1 MSKTRIHELAKELHV
16 PTKDLIDSANSL
28 GYDVKNH
35 MSALDD
41 QEIKQLKGRF
51 MKNAPEGTENK
62 TIKKS
67 AEQTASTPAQKPAS
81 AAKPAPEKKAT
92 PESKPAAPTSTA
104 ESKPATENKPAAE
117 SKPATVGTS
126 TGEVKPAGEAKPA
139 GEKHHKII
147 YDRTKEI
154 REEESRRAQNRG
166 YDNRNKPY
174 NSNRPAT
181 FDGRPSA
188 DRPASTDNRQSTE
201 RKPYNA
207 GYQKP
212 ADTTATTPP
221 VTPATSTP
229 ASTDQTQTPSEN
241 KPAIDYRSNE
251 RRPYD
256 PNRPARPQGDGTRPP
271 YEKKPY
277 DPNKPAYEKRPYD
290 PNRPPYEKKPYD
302 PNKPAYEKRPYDPNR
317 PPYEKKPYDPNKPA
331 YEKRPYDPNR
341 PPYEKKP
348 YDPNKPAYE
357 KRPYDPNRPP
367 YEKRPYDPNRPPR
380 PVGPDGKPVYSS
392 EGGYRGN
399 RPAGQGGGYN
409 RPPGQGGGYNRPS
422 GGGYGGGFNKDKDS
436 GGPGGKKTDAKTT
449 FASEIQEKTPKKKKQ
464 QKKDAPTFDKDKLE
478 AKSKK
483 AKKLLK
489 EEITVS
495 EVTPRRNFNF
505 DKKVKQKSGLYK
517 EKTEKEKSE
526 KLNEILLKE
535 KVFVPSEMTV
545 KEFAEVINKSA
556 NEIIVKLMAIGNMA
570 TLNKIIDFESAA
582 LVALDYDIELEVEDV
597 VVEDQFQMFE
607 LDYPDEP
614 KDLKKRAPVVTVMGH
629 VDHGKTSLL
638 DAIRNTGVA
647 GGEAGGITQHIG
659 ASEIIHN
666 GEKILFLDTPGHEAF
681 TSLRARGAKVTDI
694 AILVVAADDG
704 VMPQTI
710 EAIDHVKAAGVPI
723 IVAINKIDKPNA
735 NPDRVK
741 QELSDRGVL
750 IEEWG
755 GDVIA
760 VPVSAKT
767 GEGLDKLLEMVLLV
781 SEVLEL
787 KANPNRPGI
796 GTVIEAKVVKGRGT
810 VITVILEKGQMAV
823 GDPVVTGIAY
833 GKVKALYNDKGKK
846 VKQIG
851 PSSTVEIDGLSE
863 IPQAGE
869 KIYVTPDEK
878 TARVIADRHAIAF
891 REKMLNKN
899 PGVTLEDIFSRIK
912 DGAMK
917 ELNIIIKGDVVGS
930 VEAIKQSLLK
940 LSNEEVRVNI
950 IRGDVGAISES
961 DVILASAS
969 SAIIIGFNVRPSA
982 NVTAIAEQEGVDI
995 RTYQI
1000 IYNAINDVET
1010 AMKGM
1015 LDPLYK
1021 EVVLGRI
1028 QVRATFKIPSG
1039 VIAGGYV
1046 TSGKVERKAQVRV
1059 IREGIVIFEGKL
1071 SSLKRF
1077 KDDVKEVA
1085 QGFECGLGIE
1095 KFNDLKELDEIEA
1108 FVMEEVKR

>member
-1 MSKTRIHELAKELHV
+1 MSKTRIHELAKELNV
-16 PTKDLIDSANSL
+16 TTKELIDSAHTM

-35 MSALDD
+35 MSALEDS
-41 QEIKQLKGRF
+41 EIKQLKGRF
-51 MKNAPEGTENK
+51 MKKASDNTESTPISKPVVNNASDSKPETKVEATDKAGTE
-62 TIKKS
+62 
-67 AEQTASTPAQKPAS
+67 
-81 AAKPAPEKKAT
+81 
-92 PESKPAAPTSTA
+92 
-104 ESKPATENKPAAE
+104 
-117 SKPATVGTS
+117 
-126 TGEVKPAGEAKPA
+126 VKEH
-139 GEKHHKII
+139 KHNKII

-154 REEESRRAQNRG
+154 REEEQRRANRNQDQRNRTG
-166 YDNRNKPY
+166 YQGSNYQGSNYQGNRSNHSNDNR
-174 NSNRPAT
+174 T
-181 FDGRPSA
+181 G
-188 DRPASTDNRQSTE
+188 DN
-201 RKPYNA
+201 RKPYTSN
-207 GYQKP
+207 YQKP
-212 ADTTATTPP
+212 VESANVEHAKAVDASKPVEHVSTAP
-221 VTPATSTP
+221 VTPATATTTP
-229 ASTDQTQTPSEN
+229 ATAATTAGTPAEA
-241 KPAIDYRSNE
+241 PRDYRSND

-256 PNRPARPQGDGTRPP
+256 PNRKPYEKRPYDPNRPQSDRP

-302 PNKPAYEKRPYDPNR
+302 PNRPQSDRPYEKRPYDPNR
-317 PPYEKKPYDPNKPA
+317 PQSDRP

-341 PPYEKKP
+341 PQS
-348 YDPNKPAYE
+348 D
-357 KRPYDPNRPP
+357 RP

-380 PVGPDGKPVYSS
+380 PYDPNRPPYDPNKKPYTPRPQ
-392 EGGYRGN
+392 GGGFDKDESGYKGN
-399 RPAGQGGGYN
+399 RPAGQGGYKGN
-409 RPPGQGGGYNRPS
+409 KP
-422 GGGYGGGFNKDKDS
+422 YGSTGGFNKD
-436 GGPGGKKTDAKTT
+436 GGPGKKLDSSIKSAFSTSD
-449 FASEIQEKTPKKKKQ
+449 IQEKTPKKKKQ
-464 QKKDAPTFDKDKLE
+464 KKDKIVVTFDTDKLE
-478 AKSKK
+478 TKSKK

-489 EEITVS
+489 EEIIVS
-495 EVTPRRNFNF
+495 EVDPRREF
-505 DKKVKQKSGLYK
+505 DFGKKVKQKSGKYK

-535 KVFVPSEMTV
+535 KVYVPSEMTV
-545 KEFAEVINKSA
+545 KEFAEVINKSP

-582 LVALDYDIELEVEDV
+582 LVALDYDIELEVEE
-597 VVEDQFQMFE
+597 VVEENQFQAFE
-607 LDYPDEP
+607 LDVEDDP
-614 KDLKKRAPVVTVMGH
+614 KDMKKRAPVVTVMGH

-647 GGEAGGITQHIG
+647 DGEAGGITQHIG
-659 ASEIIHN
+659 ASEIMHN

-767 GEGLDKLLEMVLLV
+767 GEGLEKLLEMVILV

-846 VKQIG
+846 VKQVG

-982 NVTAIAEQEGVDI
+982 NVSAIAEQEGVDI

-1021 EVVLGRI
+1021 EVVLGRV

-1077 KDDVKEVA
+1077 KDDVKDVA
-1085 QGFECGLGIE
+1085 QGYECGLGIE
-1095 KFNDLKELDEIEA
+1095 KFNDLKENDEIEA
-1108 FVMEEVKR
+1108 FIMEEVKR

>member
-1 MSKTRIHELAKELHV
+1 MSKTRIHELAKELNV
-16 PTKDLIDSANSL
+16 STKDLIDSAHSL

-35 MSALDD
+35 MSALED
-41 QEIKQLKGRF
+41 QEIKQIKGRF
-51 MKNAPEGTENK
+51 MKKAPDNIENKAESTENK
-62 TIKKS
+62 VK
-67 AEQTASTPAQKPAS
+67 EQKVASTTTTAS
-81 AAKPAPEKKAT
+81 
-92 PESKPAAPTSTA
+92 PAAPT
-104 ESKPATENKPAAE
+104 ATTTQTPAATP
-117 SKPATVGTS
+117 ST
-126 TGEVKPAGEAKPA
+126 TGEVKP
-139 GEKHHKII
+139 EKHHKII

-154 REEESRRAQNRG
+154 REEENRRAQNKG

-174 NSNRPAT
+174 AGNRTNNSDTRPT
-181 FDGRPSA
+181 G
-188 DRPASTDNRQSTE
+188 E
-201 RKPYNA
+201 RKPYNSN
-207 GYQKP
+207 YQKP
-212 ADTTATTPP
+212 YDANRPAEQRSYDNKAVDTTSAPVTQTPVATT
-221 VTPATSTP
+221 TPTATSTVATP
-229 ASTDQTQTPSEN
+229 ASTTATPSTT
-241 KPAIDYRSNE
+241 PTTASPTGAAPQPDYRSND

-256 PNRPARPQGDGTRPP
+256 PNRPARPPYEKKPYDPNRPP

-277 DPNKPAYEKRPYD
+277 DPNRPQYEKKPYDPNKPPYEKKPYDPNRPPYEKRPYD

-302 PNKPAYEKRPYDPNR
+302 PNRPPYEKKPYDPNRPQSDRPYEKRPYDPNR
-317 PPYEKKPYDPNKPA
+317 PPY
-331 YEKRPYDPNR
+331 DPNR
-341 PPYEKKP
+341 KP
-348 YDPNKPAYE
+348 YT
-357 KRPYDPNRPP
+357 
-367 YEKRPYDPNRPPR
+367 PR
-380 PVGPDGKPVYSS
+380 PTGPDGKPIYDKDSS
-392 EGGYRGN
+392 GGGYKGN
-399 RPAGQGGGYN
+399 RPAGQGG
-409 RPPGQGGGYNRPS
+409 YNRPS
-422 GGGYGGGFNKDKDS
+422 TGGSRPYGSSGGYGKDKDS
-436 GGPGGKKTDAKTT
+436 SSPGKKLDSSIKSAFT
-449 FASEIQEKTPKKKKQ
+449 SEIQEKTPKKKKQ
-464 QKKDAPTFDKDKLE
+464 KKDKIVATFDTDKLE
-478 AKSKK
+478 TKSKK

-495 EVTPRRNFNF
+495 EVYPRREF
-505 DKKVKQKSGLYK
+505 DFGKKVKQKSGKYK
-517 EKTEKEKSE
+517 ELTEKEKSE
-526 KLNEILLKE
+526 KLDEILLKE
-535 KVFVPSEMTV
+535 KVYVPNEMTV
-545 KEFAEVINKSA
+545 KEFAEIVNKSP
-556 NEIIVKLMAIGNMA
+556 NEVIVKLMALGNMA
-570 TLNKIIDFESAA
+570 TLNKIIDFEMAA
-582 LVALDYDIELEVEDV
+582 LVALDYDIELEVEE
-597 VVEDQFQMFE
+597 VVEENQFQAFD
-607 LDYPDEP
+607 LDYVDDP
-614 KDLKKRAPVVTVMGH
+614 KDMKNRAPVVTVMGH

-659 ASEIIHN
+659 ASEIVHH

-710 EAIDHVKAAGVPI
+710 EAIDHSKAANVPI

-781 SEVLEL
+781 AEVLEL
-787 KANPNRPGI
+787 KANPNRPGV
-796 GTVIEAKVVKGRGT
+796 GTVIEAKMVKGRGSVAT
-810 VITVILEKGQMAV
+810 IILEKGTMTV
-823 GDPVVTGIAY
+823 GDPVVAGTTF

-851 PSSTVEIDGLSE
+851 PSTTVEIDGLSD

-878 TARVIADRHAIAF
+878 TARVIADKHAVTF

-917 ELNIIIKGDVVGS
+917 ELNIIIKADVHGS

-940 LSNEEVRVNI
+940 LTNEEVRVNI
-950 IRGDVGAISES
+950 IRADVGAISES

-969 SAIIIGFNVRPSA
+969 SAIMIGFNVRPSA
-982 NVTAIAEQEGVDI
+982 NVSLIAEQEGVDI

-1021 EVVLGRI
+1021 EVVLGRV
-1028 QVRATFKIPSG
+1028 QVRATFKIPTG

-1046 TSGKVERKAQVRV
+1046 TTGKVERKAQVRV

-1085 QGFECGLGIE
+1085 TGYECGLGIE
-1095 KFNDLKELDEIEA
+1095 KFNDLKENDEIEA
-1108 FVMEEVKR
+1108 FIMEEVKR

>member
-1 MSKTRIHELAKELHV
+1 MSKTRIHELAKELQV
-16 PTKDLIDSANSL
+16 PTKDLIDSANAL
-28 GYDVKNH
+28 GYEVKNH

-41 QEIKQLKGRF
+41 QEIKQLKGKF

-62 TIKKS
+62 IVNKS
-67 AEQTASTPAQKPAS
+67 ADKPAS
-81 AAKPAPEKKAT
+81 EPKAAVQKPVTPAKAAPDKKAT
-92 PESKPAAPTSTA
+92 TPVSESKPAVESKPVAQAKPA
-104 ESKPATENKPAAE
+104 VESKPATEAKPTVE
-117 SKPATVGTS
+117 SKPATDA
-126 TGEVKPAGEAKPA
+126 KPATEAKPA

-154 REEESRRAQNRG
+154 REEESRRAQNKG

-174 NSNRPAT
+174 SSNRPAT

-188 DRPASTDNRQSTE
+188 DRSASTPTDNRQSAD

-207 GYQKP
+207 NPQNPVTPTDP
-212 ADTTATTPP
+212 AQVP
-221 VTPATSTP
+221 VTPAGV
-229 ASTDQTQTPSEN
+229 TDQTQTPVEN
-241 KPAIDYRSNE
+241 KPVIDYRSND

-256 PNRPARPQGDGTRPP
+256 PNRPARPP

-348 YDPNKPAYE
+348 YDPNRPPYE
-357 KRPYDPNRPP
+357 KKPYDPNRPP

-392 EGGYRGN
+392 EGGYKGN
-399 RPAGQGGGYN
+399 RPAGQGGYN
-409 RPPGQGGGYNRPS
+409 RPPGQGGYNRPA
-422 GGGYGGGFNKDKDS
+422 GGGYSGGFNKDRDS
-436 GGPGGKKTDAKTT
+436 SGPGGKKTDAKTT
-449 FASEIQEKTPKKKKQ
+449 FASEIQEKTPKKKSQ
-464 QKKDAPTFDKDKLE
+464 NKKKVVTTFDTDKLE
-478 AKSKK
+478 SKSKK

-489 EEITVS
+489 GVAPVG

-517 EKTEKEKSE
+517 EKTEKDKSD

-535 KVFVPSEMTV
+535 KVYVPSEMTV
-545 KEFAEVINKSA
+545 KEFADVINKSA
-556 NEIIVKLMAIGNMA
+556 NEIIIKLMAIGNMA
-570 TLNKIIDFESAA
+570 TLNKVIDFESAA
-582 LVALDYDIELEVEDV
+582 LVALDYDIELEILDV
-597 VVEDQFQMFE
+597 VVENQFEMFE
-607 LDYPDEP
+607 LDSPDDP

-647 GGEAGGITQHIG
+647 SGEAGGITQHIG

-710 EAIDHVKAAGVPI
+710 EAIDHSKAAGVPI
-723 IVAINKIDKPNA
+723 IVAINKMDKPGA

-767 GEGLDKLLEMVLLV
+767 GEGLDKLLEMVILV

-787 KANPNRPGI
+787 KANPDRPGI

-846 VKQIG
+846 VKQVG

-869 KIYVTPDEK
+869 KIYVTPDDK
-878 TARVIADRHAIAF
+878 TARIIADRHAIAL
-891 REKMLNKN
+891 REKTLNKN

-940 LSNEEVRVNI
+940 LSNEEVRVTV

-969 SAIIIGFNVRPSA
+969 SAIIIGFNVRPST

-1046 TSGKVERKAQVRV
+1046 TTGKVERKAQVRV

-1108 FVMEEVKR
+1108 FIMEEVKR

>member
-16 PTKDLIDSANSL
+16 PTKDIIDSANAL
-28 GYDVKNH
+28 GYEVKNH

-51 MKNAPEGTENK
+51 MKNAPESTETK
-62 TIKKS
+62 TLNKS
-67 AEQTASTPAQKPAS
+67 AEQSASEPKETTQKPIAP
-81 AAKPAPEKKAT
+81 AK
-92 PESKPAAPTSTA
+92 SIA
-104 ESKPATENKPAAE
+104 EKPATETA
-117 SKPATVGTS
+117 S
-126 TGEVKPAGEAKPA
+126 TGDAKPVGEVKPA

-154 REEESRRAQNRG
+154 REEESRRAQNKS

-188 DRPASTDNRQSTE
+188 DRSNTTDSRQSTE

-207 GYQKP
+207 GFQKPVETKP
-212 ADTTATTPP
+212 ADAKPADVTTSPVGTTDPTP
-221 VTPATSTP
+221 TPTPTPA
-229 ASTDQTQTPSEN
+229 EN

-256 PNRPARPQGDGTRPP
+256 PNRPARPP

-277 DPNKPAYEKRPYD
+277 DPNKPAYEKKPYD

-380 PVGPDGKPVYSS
+380 PVGPDGKPIYNN
-392 EGGYRGN
+392 EGGYKGN
-399 RPAGQGGGYN
+399 RPAGQSGGYN
-409 RPPGQGGGYNRPS
+409 RPPGQGGGYNRPA
-422 GGGYGGGFNKDKDS
+422 GGGYGGFNKDKDS
-436 GGPGGKKTDAKTT
+436 NGPGGKKTDSKTT
-449 FASEIQEKTPKKKKQ
+449 FASEIQEKTPKKKTQK
-464 QKKDAPTFDKDKLE
+464 KKDAPIFDKDKLE

-489 EEITVS
+489 DEITGG

-535 KVFVPSEMTV
+535 KVFVPAEMTV
-545 KEFAEVINKSA
+545 KEFAEVINKTA
-556 NEIIVKLMAIGNMA
+556 TEIILKLMAIGNMA

-597 VVEDQFQMFE
+597 VEENQFQMFE
-607 LDYPDEP
+607 LDYIDDP

-647 GGEAGGITQHIG
+647 SGEAGGITQHIG
-659 ASEIIHN
+659 ASEIHHN

-723 IVAINKIDKPNA
+723 IVAINKMDKPNA

-755 GDVIA
+755 GEVIA

-846 VKQIG
+846 VKQVG

-878 TARVIADRHAIAF
+878 TARIIADRHAIAF
-891 REKMLNKN
+891 REKSLNKN

-982 NVTAIAEQEGVDI
+982 NVTAISEQEGVDI

>member
-1 MSKTRIHELAKELHV
+1 
-16 PTKDLIDSANSL
+16 
-28 GYDVKNH
+28 
-35 MSALDD
+35 
-41 QEIKQLKGRF
+41 
-51 MKNAPEGTENK
+51 
-62 TIKKS
+62 
-67 AEQTASTPAQKPAS
+67 
-81 AAKPAPEKKAT
+81 
-92 PESKPAAPTSTA
+92 
-104 ESKPATENKPAAE
+104 
-117 SKPATVGTS
+117 
-126 TGEVKPAGEAKPA
+126 
-139 GEKHHKII
+139 
-147 YDRTKEI
+147 
-154 REEESRRAQNRG
+154 
-166 YDNRNKPY
+166 
-174 NSNRPAT
+174 
-181 FDGRPSA
+181 
-188 DRPASTDNRQSTE
+188 
-201 RKPYNA
+201 
-207 GYQKP
+207 
-212 ADTTATTPP
+212 
-221 VTPATSTP
+221 
-229 ASTDQTQTPSEN
+229 
-241 KPAIDYRSNE
+241 
-251 RRPYD
+251 
-256 PNRPARPQGDGTRPP
+256 
-271 YEKKPY
+271 
-277 DPNKPAYEKRPYD
+277 
-290 PNRPPYEKKPYD
+290 
-302 PNKPAYEKRPYDPNR
+302 
-317 PPYEKKPYDPNKPA
+317 
-331 YEKRPYDPNR
+331 
-341 PPYEKKP
+341 
-348 YDPNKPAYE
+348 
-357 KRPYDPNRPP
+357 
-367 YEKRPYDPNRPPR
+367 
-380 PVGPDGKPVYSS
+380 
-392 EGGYRGN
+392 
-399 RPAGQGGGYN
+399 
-409 RPPGQGGGYNRPS
+409 
-422 GGGYGGGFNKDKDS
+422 
-436 GGPGGKKTDAKTT
+436 
-449 FASEIQEKTPKKKKQ
+449 
-464 QKKDAPTFDKDKLE
+464 
-478 AKSKK
+478 
-483 AKKLLK
+483 
-489 EEITVS
+489 
-495 EVTPRRNFNF
+495 
-505 DKKVKQKSGLYK
+505 
-517 EKTEKEKSE
+517 
-526 KLNEILLKE
+526 
-535 KVFVPSEMTV
+535 MTV
-545 KEFAEVINKSA
+545 KEFAEVINKSP

-597 VVEDQFQMFE
+597 VVENQFQMFE
-607 LDYPDEP
+607 LDYQDDP

-647 GGEAGGITQHIG
+647 SGEAGGITQHIG

-666 GEKILFLDTPGHEAF
+666 GDKILFLDTPGHEAF

-767 GEGLDKLLEMVLLV
+767 GEGLEKLLEMVILV

-823 GDPVVTGIAY
+823 GDPVVTGIAF

-878 TARVIADRHAIAF
+878 TARIIADRHAIAF
-891 REKMLNKN
+891 REKSLNKN

-982 NVTAIAEQEGVDI
+982 NVTAISEQEGVDI

>member
-1 MSKTRIHELAKELHV
+1 MSKTRIHELAKELNV
-16 PTKDLIDSANSL
+16 STKELIDSAHKL

-35 MSALDD
+35 MSTLEDK
-41 QEIKQLKGRF
+41 EIKQLKGRY
-51 MKNAPEGTENK
+51 MNKASEGNKAPKPADAAK
-62 TIKKS
+62 TTDAPKS
-67 AEQTASTPAQKPAS
+67 ADAPKPADT
-81 AAKPAPEKKAT
+81 AKPADT
-92 PESKPAAPTSTA
+92 SKPAET
-104 ESKPATENKPAAE
+104 
-117 SKPATVGTS
+117 
-126 TGEVKPAGEAKPA
+126 AKP
-139 GEKHHKII
+139 EKHQKII

-154 REEESRRAQNRG
+154 REEENRRMQNRG
-166 YDNRNKPY
+166 YDNRNKP
-174 NSNRPAT
+174 RQHT
-181 FDGRPSA
+181 GSA
-188 DRPASTDNRQSTE
+188 GQGQGQGGTGE
-201 RKPYNA
+201 RKPYQSNQQRPNQ
-207 GYQKP
+207 GQGGDRPPYEKKTYEPRSNDQKP
-212 ADTTATTPP
+212 
-221 VTPATSTP
+221 
-229 ASTDQTQTPSEN
+229 
-241 KPAIDYRSNE
+241 YE
-251 RRPYD
+251 RKPYD
-256 PNRPARPQGDGTRPP
+256 PNKPA

-277 DPNKPAYEKRPYD
+277 DPNRPPYEKRPYD

-302 PNKPAYEKRPYDPNR
+302 PNRPPYEKKPYDPNRPYEKKPYDPNR
-317 PPYEKKPYDPNKPA
+317 PPYEKKPYDPNKP
-331 YEKRPYDPNR
+331 YEKRPYT
-341 PPYEKKP
+341 
-348 YDPNKPAYE
+348 
-357 KRPYDPNRPP
+357 
-367 YEKRPYDPNRPPR
+367 PR
-380 PVGPDGKPVYSS
+380 PTGPDGKPIYDKDG
-392 EGGYRGN
+392 GGYKGN
-399 RPAGQGGGYN
+399 RPAGQGGYN
-409 RPPGQGGGYNRPS
+409 RPGS
-422 GGGYGGGFNKDKDS
+422 GGFNKDKDYK
-436 GGPGGKKTDAKTT
+436 PGQGKKPDSAAKSAFPSTD
-449 FASEIQEKTPKKKKQ
+449 IQEKTPKKKKQ
-464 QKKDAPTFDKDKLE
+464 KKDKIVVTFDTDKLE
-478 AKSKK
+478 SKSKK

-489 EEITVS
+489 EEIIVS
-495 EVTPRRNFNF
+495 EVDPRREF
-505 DKKVKQKSGLYK
+505 DFGKKTKQKSGKYK
-517 EKTEKEKSE
+517 EKTEKEKIE
-526 KLNEILLKE
+526 KLNEILTKE
-535 KVFVPSEMTV
+535 IVYVPEEMTV
-545 KEFAEVINKSA
+545 KEFAEVINKPV
-556 NEIIVKLMAIGNMA
+556 NDIIMKLMGIGTMA
-570 TLNKIIDFESAA
+570 TINNKIDYETAA
-582 LVALDYDIELEVEDV
+582 LIALDYNITLEAE
-597 VVEDQFQMFE
+597 VVEEENQIEVFD
-607 LDYPDEP
+607 LDAPDDP

-659 ASEIIHN
+659 ASEVIHN
-666 GEKILFLDTPGHEAF
+666 GEKIVFLDTPGHEAF
-681 TSLRARGAKVTDI
+681 TSLRARGAKVTDV

-710 EAIDHVKAAGVPI
+710 EAIDHVKAANVPI
-723 IVAINKIDKPNA
+723 IVAINKIDKHDA

-767 GEGLDKLLEMVLLV
+767 GEGLETLLEMVLLV

-787 KANPNRPGI
+787 KANPNRPGV

-810 VITVILEKGQMAV
+810 VATVIIEKGTMSV
-823 GDPVVTGIAY
+823 GDPVVAGTTF

-851 PSSTVEIDGLSE
+851 PSSTAEIDGLND

-869 KIYVTPDEK
+869 KIYVTPDDK
-878 TARVIADRHAIAF
+878 TARVIADRQSIAY

-912 DGAMK
+912 EGGMK
-917 ELNIIIKGDVVGS
+917 ELNIIIKADVHGS

-940 LSNEEVRVNI
+940 LSNEEVRVNV
-950 IRGDVGAISES
+950 IRADVGAISES

-969 SAIIIGFNVRPSA
+969 SAIIIGFNVRPST
-982 NVTAIAEQEGVDI
+982 NVSTTAEQEGVDI

-1021 EVVLGRI
+1021 EVILGRI

-1046 TSGKVERKAQVRV
+1046 TSGKVARNAQVRV
-1059 IREGIVIFEGKL
+1059 IRDGIVIFEGKI

-1085 QGFECGLGIE
+1085 QGYECGIGIE

-1108 FVMEEVKR
+1108 FIMEEVKR

>member
-1 MSKTRIHELAKELHV
+1 MSKTRIHELAKELNV
-16 PTKDLIDSANSL
+16 TTKELIDSAHTL

-35 MSALDD
+35 MSTLED
-41 QEIKQLKGRF
+41 QEIKQLKGKF
-51 MKNAPEGTENK
+51 VKKASEGTKPIESKSTAVK
-62 TIKKS
+62 TEK
-67 AEQTASTPAQKPAS
+67 EGTT
-81 AAKPAPEKKAT
+81 AKPQENVQAQ
-92 PESKPAAPTSTA
+92 SAAPTQASATA
-104 ESKPATENKPAAE
+104 Q
-117 SKPATVGTS
+117 
-126 TGEVKPAGEAKPA
+126 EAKP
-139 GEKHHKII
+139 EKHHKII

-154 REEESRRAQNRG
+154 RAEEQRRAQNKG

-174 NSNRPAT
+174 GNRPST
-181 FDGRPSA
+181 GQSSQPQTSTGQPDYRSNDRRPYNQS
-188 DRPASTDNRQSTE
+188 NQSTQGAQSSSGSP
-201 RKPYNA
+201 RPQ
-207 GYQKP
+207 GQP
-212 ADTTATTPP
+212 
-221 VTPATSTP
+221 
-229 ASTDQTQTPSEN
+229 
-241 KPAIDYRSNE
+241 DYRSNE
-251 RRPYD
+251 RKPYD
-256 PNRPARPQGDGTRPP
+256 NRNQENRGS
-271 YEKKPY
+271 YEKK
-277 DPNKPAYEKRPYD
+277 PYD

-302 PNKPAYEKRPYDPNR
+302 PNKPPYEKKPYDPNR
-317 PPYEKKPYDPNKPA
+317 PPYEKKPYDPNRPP
-331 YEKRPYDPNR
+331 YEKKPYDPNRSPYEKKPYDPNR

-348 YDPNKPAYE
+348 YQPRTPNA
-357 KRPYDPNRPP
+357 
-367 YEKRPYDPNRPPR
+367 
-380 PVGPDGKPVYSS
+380 DGKV
-392 EGGYRGN
+392 EGGYKGN
-399 RPAGQGGGYN
+399 RPAGQGGYN
-409 RPPGQGGGYNRPS
+409 RPNTGGKPYGA
-422 GGGYGGGFNKDKDS
+422 GGGFNKDKDYTPS
-436 GGPGGKKTDAKTT
+436 QNRKPDASKSAFPAT
-449 FASEIQEKTPKKKKQ
+449 EIAEKTPKKKKQ
-464 QKKDAPTFDKDKLE
+464 KKDKIVVTFDTDKLE
-478 AKSKK
+478 TKSKK

-489 EEITVS
+489 EEIIVS
-495 EVTPRRNFNF
+495 EVNPRREFNF
-505 DKKVKQKSGLYK
+505 GKKVKQKSGKYK
-517 EKTEKEKSE
+517 EKTEKEKTE
-526 KLNEILLKE
+526 KLNEILQKE
-535 KVFVPSEMTV
+535 TILIPSELTV
-545 KEFAEVINKSA
+545 KELAETINKPV

-570 TLNKIIDFESAA
+570 TVNKIIDFETAA
-582 LVALDYDIELEVEDV
+582 LIALDYDISMELEEEEEENQIEV
-597 VVEDQFQMFE
+597 FE
-607 LDYPDEP
+607 LDAPDDP

-647 GGEAGGITQHIG
+647 DGEAGGITQHIG
-659 ASEIIHN
+659 ASEIVHK
-666 GEKILFLDTPGHEAF
+666 GEKIVFLDTPGHEAF
-681 TSLRARGAKVTDI
+681 TSLRARGAKITDV

-710 EAIDHVKAAGVPI
+710 EAIDHVKAANVPI

-767 GEGLDKLLEMVLLV
+767 GEGLDTLLEMVLLV

-787 KANPNRPGI
+787 KANPNRPGSGI
-796 GTVIEAKVVKGRGT
+796 VIEAKVVKGRGT
-810 VITVILEKGQMAV
+810 VATIILEKGTMKL
-823 GDPVVTGIAY
+823 GDPVVAGTTF

-851 PSSTVEIDGLSE
+851 PSTTVEIDGLND

-878 TARVIADRHAIAF
+878 VARTIAERQAIVY
-891 REKMLNKN
+891 REKTLNKN

-912 DGAMK
+912 EGGMK
-917 ELNIIIKGDVVGS
+917 ELNIIIKADVHGS

-940 LSNEEVRVNI
+940 LSNEEVRVSV
-950 IRGDVGAISES
+950 IRADVGAISES

-982 NVTAIAEQEGVDI
+982 NVSATAEQEGVDI

-1039 VIAGGYV
+1039 MIAGGYV
-1046 TSGKVERKAQVRV
+1046 TSGKVARNAQVRV
-1059 IREGIVIFEGKL
+1059 IRDGIVIFEGKI

-1085 QGFECGLGIE
+1085 QGYECGIGIE
-1095 KFNDLKELDEIEA
+1095 KFNDLKEEDEIEA
-1108 FVMEEVKR
+1108 FIMEEVKR

>member
-1 MSKTRIHELAKELHV
+1 MSKTRIHELAKELNLT
-16 PTKDLIDSANSL
+16 TKELIDSAHKL

-35 MSALDD
+35 MSTLED
-41 QEIKQLKGRF
+41 QEIKQIKGRY
-51 MKNAPEGTENK
+51 MNKASEGNKAPDKQETKTQQPKTATKTHETAKAPETTKVVDAAK
-62 TIKKS
+62 TADTAK
-67 AEQTASTPAQKPAS
+67 APDTASAVETPK
-81 AAKPAPEKKAT
+81 
-92 PESKPAAPTSTA
+92 
-104 ESKPATENKPAAE
+104 
-117 SKPATVGTS
+117 
-126 TGEVKPAGEAKPA
+126 TGEAPKP
-139 GEKHHKII
+139 EKHHKII

-154 REEESRRAQNRG
+154 REEENRRMQNRS

-174 NSNRPAT
+174 ANRQQTGTPGT
-181 FDGRPSA
+181 GDSRPVDNRA
-188 DRPASTDNRQSTE
+188 TDNKTGE
-201 RKPYNA
+201 RKPYTPNQQRPA
-207 GYQKP
+207 QGQGTDRPPYEKKTYEQK
-212 ADTTATTPP
+212 
-221 VTPATSTP
+221 
-229 ASTDQTQTPSEN
+229 
-241 KPAIDYRSNE
+241 
-251 RRPYD
+251 PYD
-256 PNRPARPQGDGTRPP
+256 PNKPA

-277 DPNKPAYEKRPYD
+277 DPNKPAYEKKPYDPNRPPYEKKPYDPNRPPYEKKPYDPNRPPYEKKPYDPNRPPYEKKPYD

-302 PNKPAYEKRPYDPNR
+302 PNKP
-317 PPYEKKPYDPNKPA
+317 PYERKPYDPNKP
-331 YEKRPYDPNR
+331 
-341 PPYEKKP
+341 YEKKP
-348 YDPNKPAYE
+348 YT
-357 KRPYDPNRPP
+357 
-367 YEKRPYDPNRPPR
+367 PR
-380 PVGPDGKPVYSS
+380 PIGPDGKPIYNNES
-392 EGGYRGN
+392 GGYRGN

-409 RPPGQGGGYNRPS
+409 KPGT
-422 GGGYGGGFNKDKDS
+422 GGFNKDKDYK
-436 GGPGGKKTDAKTT
+436 PGQGKKPDSTAKAGFPSTD
-449 FASEIQEKTPKKKKQ
+449 IQEKTPKKKKQ
-464 QKKDAPTFDKDKLE
+464 KKDKIVVTFDTDKLE
-478 AKSKK
+478 SKSKK

-489 EEITVS
+489 EEIIVS
-495 EVTPRRNFNF
+495 EVNPRREF
-505 DKKVKQKSGLYK
+505 DFGKRTKQKSVKYK
-517 EKTEKEKSE
+517 EKTEKEKME
-526 KLNEILLKE
+526 KLNETLTKE
-535 KVFVPSEMTV
+535 IVYVPEEMTV
-545 KEFAEVINKSA
+545 KVFAETINKPV
-556 NEIIVKLMAIGNMA
+556 NDIIMKLMSTGTMA
-570 TLNKIIDFESAA
+570 TINNKIDYETAA
-582 LVALDYDIELEVEDV
+582 LIALDFDITLETE
-597 VVEDQFQMFE
+597 VVEEEDHIVVFD
-607 LDYPDEP
+607 LDAPDDA

-638 DAIRNTGVA
+638 DAIRNTGVVD
-647 GGEAGGITQHIG
+647 GEAGGITQHIG
-659 ASEIIHN
+659 ASEVVHN
-666 GEKILFLDTPGHEAF
+666 GEKIVFLDTPGHEAF
-681 TSLRARGAKVTDI
+681 TSLRARGAKVTDV

-710 EAIDHVKAAGVPI
+710 EAIDHIRAAKVPI
-723 IVAINKIDKPNA
+723 IVAINKIDKYDA
-735 NPDRVK
+735 NPDKVK

-767 GEGLDKLLEMVLLV
+767 GEGLDTLLEMVLLV

-787 KANPNRPGI
+787 KANPNRPGV

-810 VITVILEKGQMAV
+810 VATIIIEKGTMSV
-823 GDPVVTGIAY
+823 GDPVVAGTTF

-851 PSSTVEIDGLSE
+851 PSSTAEIDGLSD

-869 KIYVTPDEK
+869 KIYVTPDDK
-878 TARVIADRHAIAF
+878 TARTVADRQAIAY

-899 PGVTLEDIFSRIK
+899 PGVALEDIFSRIK
-912 DGAMK
+912 DGGMK
-917 ELNIIIKGDVVGS
+917 ELNIIIKADVHGS

-940 LSNEEVRVNI
+940 LSNEEVRVSV
-950 IRGDVGAISES
+950 IRADVGAISES

-969 SAIIIGFNVRPSA
+969 SAIIIGFNVRPSV
-982 NVTAIAEQEGVDI
+982 NVTETAEREGVDI

-1046 TSGKVERKAQVRV
+1046 TSGKVTRSAKVRV
-1059 IREGIVIFEGKL
+1059 IRDGIVIVEGKI

-1085 QGFECGLGIE
+1085 QGFECGIGID